1 MVHAHS
7 TDDKK
12 NLLQSHGTNYIHVIL
27 EPQEKKSPCIS
38 QVRTATHGGHA
49 DRKLDGQE
57 GGGACSSARNPLWNR
72 PIQANEAIMVWGFVC
87 WLVGWFWFWFF
98 RKALGGR
105 ERDRDRDRQTDRG
118 QKRKKEEKK

>member
-12 NLLQSHGTNYIHVIL
+12 QQLQSHGTNYIHVIL
-27 EPQEKKSPCIS
+27 ESPEKQSPCIS

-57 GGGACSSARNPLWNR
+57 GDGACSLARNPLWNR
-72 PIQANEAIMVWGFVC
+72 PIQANEAIMVWGLVG
-87 WLVGWFWFWFF
+87 WLVGWFWFF
-98 RKALGGR
+98 RKALGGGER
-105 ERDRDRDRQTDRG
+105 ETDRHRQTDRG